1 MSVDYGHG
9 KQESDSDAVS
19 ALGPIMTI
27 SSFVEL
33 LLGITITCTTLA
45 LFVELLFDRTS
56 INVSVDPDTVG
67 PSLPDKHTKRPRRLI
82 GSRRISQKPA
92 TPIGRPSVG
101 NRQTQADKRE
111 RASSP
116 R

>member
-1 MSVDYGHG
+1 
-9 KQESDSDAVS
+9 
-19 ALGPIMTI
+19 MTI

-45 LFVELLFDRTS
+45 LLVELLFDRTS
-56 INVSVDPDTVG
+56 VNVSVDPDTVG
-67 PSLPDKHTKRPRRLI
+67 PALPDKYTKRPRRLI
-82 GSRRISQKPA
+82 GSRTISQKPA

-101 NRQTQADKRE
+101 NRRTRDKRE

-116 R
+116 G